1 MVAAGDIQHIHRT
14 ILMAFIALRHLLKGQ
29 QRCDF
34 VVPDD
39 VDRAHYHDYQRQ
51 QDAEDGQQYFLRG

>member
-1 MVAAGDIQHIHRT
+1 MVAAGDIQNVHRT

-39 VDRAHYHDYQRQ
+39 VHRAHQHDHQRQ